1 MAQVSG
7 DWRQFRA
14 ALVNQEHIQT
24 ITGGHKNHV
33 VSAFDRRQRRNKS
46 RNGETQSAGNCVIRH
61 KCTVRPDYSDPNP
74 PYNTPVDSRLTL
86 FGYTQSDWAHVL
98 PTAETGCLLLAP
110 SSEEGWWR
118 HSVVLVL
125 NHDAGGSTG
134 VILNRPTNALLHR
147 VVSEID
153 YAEAHHK
160 VLADRRVSMGGP
172 MGTEKGSRCLVALS
186 RVPLEGATSEV
197 FPGLWH
203 VSDFAAVSPEH
214 EKHLSVFVG
223 YCGWV
228 TGQLDREVE
237 AGAWLVAA
245 ASASNTLGLVS
256 TAPRGDLMGS
266 NAWESMRTRLGETPE
281 RDMQK

>member
-1 MAQVSG
+1 
-7 DWRQFRA
+7 
-14 ALVNQEHIQT
+14 VNQEHIHKMTGAQT
-24 ITGGHKNHV
+24 SNV

-46 RNGETQSAGNCVIRH
+46 NYGADQT
-61 KCTVRPDYSDPNP
+61 
-74 PYNTPVDSRLTL
+74 
-86 FGYTQSDWAHVL
+86 DWAHVL

-110 SSEEGWWR
+110 STEEGWWR

-125 NHDAGGSTG
+125 NHDEEGSTG

-147 VVSEID
+147 VVPEID
-153 YAEAHHK
+153 YDAPHHK
-160 VLADRRVSMGGP
+160 VLSDRRVSMGGP

-186 RVPLEGATSEV
+186 RQPLEGATSEV

-203 VSDFAAVSPEH
+203 VSDFAAVTQEH

-228 TGQLDREVE
+228 EGQLDAEVKN
-237 AGAWLVAA
+237 GGWLVAA

-256 TAPRGDLMGS
+256 TAPGADLMGE
-266 NAWESMRTRLGETPE
+266 NAWETLRTRLGETSGDAPHH
-281 RDMQK
+281 K

>member
-1 MAQVSG
+1 M
-7 DWRQFRA
+7 
-14 ALVNQEHIQT
+14 
-24 ITGGHKNHV
+24 
-33 VSAFDRRQRRNKS
+33 
-46 RNGETQSAGNCVIRH
+46 
-61 KCTVRPDYSDPNP
+61 
-74 PYNTPVDSRLTL
+74 
-86 FGYTQSDWAHVL
+86 
-98 PTAETGCLLLAP
+98 LAP

-147 VVSEID
+147 VLSKID